1 MSQLVDQFNRP
12 LETMRPS
19 ERLINRFA
27 GETLPN
33 LIPNLKERLKSMG
46 GKGVDMIKN
55 AFKGPTTY
63 NQLELKLKPAS
74 AFQEAMDLTKSQRFR
89 PAGVLRGLGGPA
101 LGLGVATIAD
111 TVRRETAGKPG
122 VAKMSK
128 FGLGTGGTHMFD
140 LLDADAPI
148 YGDQVAQISEP
159 NNPVVSDLETIIR
172 MRQELDQARAAQRA
186 RADVNIVTDDP
197 LAPPVEPPAPIDYM
211 GALGKEM
218 RPAPAKTM
226 QTSYDDGSVAPFAY
240 EPDLKAQYRA
250 AILNPEIGTMQ
261 AMRNAEKLLGIK
273 FAQGK
278 YYFDSGRVDADGN
291 PIPVDLTDKE
301 RRQLKNFE
309 ITPTAL
315 QIQKNSAQLLENPE
329 IYDETVGSNATKMPE
344 YPLFTADS
352 PVNTFNEFDYADVAA
367 ALADLGE
374 KYVPYFTDIDVNR
387 FGF

>member
-1 MSQLVDQFNRP
+1 MSPLYDHLNRP

-19 ERLINRFA
+19 EKLINRFA

-33 LIPNLKERLKSMG
+33 LIPNLKERLKSISS
-46 GKGVDMIKN
+46 KGVDMIKN

-74 AFQEAMDLTKSQRFR
+74 AFQEAMDLTKSQGFR
-89 PAGVLRGLGGPA
+89 PAGVLSGLGGPA
-101 LGLGVATIAD
+101 LGLGTASIAIPVAMQ
-111 TVRRETAGKPG
+111 TAGKPG

-140 LLDADAPI
+140 LLDADAPVN
-148 YGDQVAQISEP
+148 DEQVAQISEP

-186 RADVNIVTDDP
+186 RADANTVPDDP
-197 LAPPVEPPAPIDYM
+197 IAPPVEPTAPIDYM
-211 GALGKEM
+211 AALGARMGKD
-218 RPAPAKTM
+218 RNQGSTKQM

-240 EPDLKAQYRA
+240 TPDLKSQYRA
-250 AILNPEIGTMQ
+250 AFLDPDVGSVQ
-261 AMRNAEKLLGIK
+261 AMRNAEKVLGIDY
-273 FAQGK
+273 AGGQ
-278 YYFDSGRVDADGN
+278 YYFDSGRVDANGN

-315 QIQKNSAQLLENPE
+315 QIQKNSGELLENPE
-329 IYDETVGSNATKMPE
+329 IYDETVGSNATKMPV
-344 YPLFTADS
+344 YPTD
-352 PVNTFNEFDYADVAA
+352 TGEEFDFADVVA
-367 ALADLGE
+367 ALEDIGA
-374 KYVPYFTDIDVNR
+374 PYQSNFSDIGKIR
-387 FGF
+387 FNY